1 MDSVAGAGAGVGD
14 EEHKHAGGDVEDV
27 SLPAVELG
35 KPMRIYIAV
44 RIKPDSVSAADMTKK
59 HISAWDARKGTVS
72 ISGTT
77 FKFPSCVL
85 PPEVS
90 QVRVFNTVLP
100 PLIDAFVSGC
110 DVNLL
115 AFGQT
120 GSGKTHTMFGPPG
133 SVCKAQ
139 ELIPDHGIFLR
150 AALAALHAVRGKHEG
165 GQYASLT
172 GSMVEL
178 HFDMLE
184 DLLHNHAAC
193 SIGPAPEYRIRG
205 AQEVTLRDDSDVFKL
220 ASAVEERTVRGTRM
234 NDTSS
239 RSHCVTT
246 LKLSMLDTGAGTV
259 RTSRFQ
265 FFDMMGSER
274 SKGATSAH
282 DPTQNNKKKLA
293 GMEGIVANMSL
304 SQLSQITSVLITSQ
318 RRARKGAIATPP
330 TLRGFPPNLMQMLAG
345 SLGGSAATAMICT
358 LSQIPINGNETWH
371 SLSYA
376 KELSPLLALPK
387 RQKAVNVGKAVA
399 ELIKLGGDTWTGV
412 VPAAA
417 ATNKYVKMRALNA
430 QDAARDLAVLRDLAR
445 GAEYEL
451 PATASGGGGKKSKGS
466 SRRSRARCK

>member
-1 MDSVAGAGAGVGD
+1 MSTCWPLARQAVAKHTRCLAPQAVCVRHKSSFLTTAFFFEPRWQPFMLCGANTPR
-14 EEHKHAGGDVEDV
+14 HRRP
-27 SLPAVELG
+27 SLP
-35 KPMRIYIAV
+35 RSQ
-44 RIKPDSVSAADMTKK
+44 R
-59 HISAWDARKGTVS
+59 
-72 ISGTT
+72 SGAPT
-77 FKFPSCVL
+77 L
-85 PPEVS
+85 PPRPAS
-90 QVRVFNTVLP
+90 W
-100 PLIDAFVSGC
+100 
-110 DVNLL
+110 L
-115 AFGQT
+115 ANQ
-120 GSGKTHTMFGPPG
+120 
-133 SVCKAQ
+133 
-139 ELIPDHGIFLR
+139 
-150 AALAALHAVRGKHEG
+150 EG